1 MSVLGQAPDLKDS
14 DGVSASPLAPPF
26 YPDLTLLT
34 TPLSSRHDFTPSHLF
49 TSDVVNFSFF
59 PLSNLAPSPSP
70 RPWPTRRMT
79 MTSSLICKWAPT
91 QLGATGA
98 LSSHALTLY
107 SYENDEGENAPAV
120 GKVAPDASA
129 ADHAAVKPEPEA
141 DSMPAIAA
149 GSTGGADSGYSPNQ
163 QEMKQDPGM
172 EGVEG
177 GEPDTW
183 ANTPP
188 EERAIGMKE
197 DG

>member
-1 MSVLGQAPDLKDS
+1 MPSTLKRR
-14 DGVSASPLAPPF
+14 G
-26 YPDLTLLT
+26 
-34 TPLSSRHDFTPSHLF
+34 
-49 TSDVVNFSFF
+49 
-59 PLSNLAPSPSP
+59 SPSLEEDAESSKRRFAESEEAP
-70 RPWPTRRMT
+70 QSDRSGEEQPT
-79 MTSSLICKWAPT
+79 AED
-91 QLGATGA
+91 A
-98 LSSHALTLY
+98 
-107 SYENDEGENAPAV
+107 NDEGENAPAV

-129 ADHAAVKPEPEA
+129 ADDAAVKPEPEA